1 MFIVQEQNKPI
12 FLIPISL
19 QYDGVNLFQ
28 ISNVYRYLVEKKKEK
43 RCFLAKTHFHCNL
56 NMIFRLV
63 GKLWAIA
70 RFDLQKLLIFLDF

>member
-43 RCFLAKTHFHCNL
+43 RCFF
-56 NMIFRLV
+56 
-63 GKLWAIA
+63 GKNSFSL
-70 RFDLQKLLIFLDF
+70 

>member
-12 FLIPISL
+12 FLTPISL

-43 RCFLAKTHFHCNL
+43 KVFFCKNSFSL
-56 NMIFRLV
+56 
-63 GKLWAIA
+63 
-70 RFDLQKLLIFLDF
+70 